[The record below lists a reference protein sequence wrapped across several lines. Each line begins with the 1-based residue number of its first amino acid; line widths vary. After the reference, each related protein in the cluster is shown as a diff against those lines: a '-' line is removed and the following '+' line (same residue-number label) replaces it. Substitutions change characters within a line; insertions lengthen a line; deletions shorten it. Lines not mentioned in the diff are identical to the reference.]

1 MDHLIR
7 LKDAGVPVVFTSN
20 LVPGFDAPS
29 AMPDNAGG
37 ARAAVEHLIEHGHTR
52 IGFAGNLV
60 QSDMR
65 ERYDAY
71 RATLIAHG
79 LETDRSYFFGATD
92 NVEVGGRRVATELMA
107 CGIPVTAMFV
117 ATDRNAFGLIEGLK
131 DGGLALPDD
140 LAIIGF
146 DDVERGWF
154 ITPALSSVNQ
164 HFDEIAGKHL
174 GEVRVDTPSTFV
186 PRDSCGCN
194 GGQSVSL
201 AVSRPVHLDLSSTDA
216 MRRARERLLAAG
228 AIRGLGALPAH
239 RRESLLDGIRMLA
252 DAMDAAVLGGQEIR
266 VEHIR
271 KGETEIRRHQPVPE
285 LVQDVTAAITTYIL
299 DLAESS
305 AAVQGE
311 TRRILAGCVSRI
323 ASEFSQIQAGAASQ
337 RTVDIEGTLREQYDV
352 SVELLDRDGADAKEL
367 KWLRNTHVR
376 TACLGLWEGA
386 AEDRLLTIVGVYD
399 ETGALAGLR
408 GTEISVRDFPLPRSC
423 RRPIRPSKRPPS

>member
-37 ARAAVEHLIEHGHTR
+37 VRAAVEHLIEHGHTR

-79 LETDRSYFFGATD
+79 LETD

-107 CGIPVTAMFV
+107 RGIPVTAMFV

-154 ITPALSSVNQ
+154 
-164 HFDEIAGKHL
+164 
-174 GEVRVDTPSTFV
+174 
-186 PRDSCGCN
+186 C
-194 GGQSVSL
+194 
-201 AVSRPVHLDLSSTDA
+201 
-216 MRRARERLLAAG
+216 LLYT
-228 AIRGLGALPAH
+228 
-239 RRESLLDGIRMLA
+239 S
-252 DAMDAAVLGGQEIR
+252 DAA
-266 VEHIR
+266 
-271 KGETEIRRHQPVPE
+271 
-285 LVQDVTAAITTYIL
+285 
-299 DLAESS
+299 
-305 AAVQGE
+305 
-311 TRRILAGCVSRI
+311 
-323 ASEFSQIQAGAASQ
+323 
-337 RTVDIEGTLREQYDV
+337 
-352 SVELLDRDGADAKEL
+352 
-367 KWLRNTHVR
+367 
-376 TACLGLWEGA
+376 
-386 AEDRLLTIVGVYD
+386 
-399 ETGALAGLR
+399 
-408 GTEISVRDFPLPRSC
+408 
-423 RRPIRPSKRPPS
+423 